1 MLSEKLS
8 GEKSYILFTLLYMC
22 LYLCIHITSR
32 CKNAL
37 EKRLDR
43 SAFQD
48 VFIPGLGIIFLS
60 NCIIKI
66 WFNSLLRQESANIF
80 YKGSS
85 SRNVFLHKPHSPC
98 HSPSTAVVT
107 YLQATVDEVV
117 MNGWTHSNKTLFTE
131 PGSSLALSHD
141 WSTVADLCYTIV
153 CQKSSVI

>member
-1 MLSEKLS
+1 M
-8 GEKSYILFTLLYMC
+8 
-22 LYLCIHITSR
+22 
-32 CKNAL
+32 L

-43 SAFQD
+43 SSFQN
-48 VFIPGLGIIFLS
+48 VFIPGLGIIFLL

-85 SRNVFLHKPHSPC
+85 SRSVFLHKSHSPC
-98 HSPSTAVVT
+98 HSLSTAVVT

-131 PGSSLALSHD
+131 SGSSPALFHD
-141 WSTVADLCYTIV
+141 WSSMAYLCYCVSKKQCYLRMHMADRSWQRNFITTLH
-153 CQKSSVI
+153 SGTLLL